1 MFSNLWAKCN
11 KIQALPAEISM
22 LTDNLPGGYHRD
34 FQILKESLFTAIYKV
49 KSCLEVTVFMLG
61 HIQVQ
66 KDLLEDSMYDNIYS
80 VENVNDLVKKRH
92 SFRDAYRIVGEEIKN
107 GSYRPHWNIG
117 NTHMRSIGNL
127 CLQELKLKFEKAV

>member
-1 MFSNLWAKCN
+1 M
-11 KIQALPAEISM
+11 
-22 LTDNLPGGYHRD
+22 
-34 FQILKESLFTAIYKV
+34 
-49 KSCLEVTVFMLG
+49 FMLG

-80 VENVNDLVKKRH
+80 VENVNDLVKQRH

-107 GSYRPHWNIG
+107 GSYRPHWNLG
-117 NTHMRSIGNL
+117 HTHMSRFGNL

>member
-1 MFSNLWAKCN
+1 MFSNLRAKCN

-107 GSYRPHWNIG
+107 GSYRPHWNIDH
-117 NTHMRSIGNL
+117 THMRSIGNL
-127 CLQELKLKFEKAV
+127 CLQELKLKLEKAV